1 MKRTLLLALSW
12 IVAAFAAFA
21 LSAHAAELEVGKQ
34 YTLVNPPVTPSNPGK
49 IEVIEFFSY
58 GCPHCSEFN
67 PLVHEWAAK
76 LPKDV
81 SIRRVPISFGRPAW
95 ARLAKIYYALEA
107 TGDLDKLDA
116 DVFFAIHKQ
125 GNGFATE
132 ESIVKWVASKGIDA
146 KKFSDAFNSFSINSQ
161 VQRGDQEG
169 AAYRI
174 QGVPAIV
181 VDGRYLVINE
191 GAGGYAG
198 LLSITDGLIA
208 KARSEKR
215 KK

>member
-12 IVAAFAAFA
+12 IVAAFAF
-21 LSAHAAELEVGKQ
+21 SAHAAELEAGKQ
-34 YTLVNPPVTPSNPGK
+34 YTMINPPVATSNPGK

-67 PLVHEWAAK
+67 PLVHEWQAK

-81 SIRRVPISFGRPAW
+81 SFRRVPISFGRPAW

-116 DVFFAIHKQ
+116 EVFLAIHKQ
-125 GNGFATE
+125 GNGFPSD
-132 ESIVKWVASKGIDA
+132 ESIMKWAASKGIDA
-146 KKFSDAFNSFSINSQ
+146 KKFSDAFNGFSIGSQ

-169 AAYRI
+169 VAHRI
-174 QGVPAIV
+174 QGVPALV

-198 LLSITDGLIA
+198 LLTVTDGLIA